1 MQLEAHTQVL
11 SPRFE
16 ASTQRPRS
24 DALTLPATAAQTFP
38 PTRSAPKLFL
48 LLTMHQVKDGV
59 FGAMMNVE
67 LVNDGPVTIILVISS
82 GAATLANIHS

>member
-16 ASTQRPRS
+16 ASIQRPRS

-38 PTRSAPKLFL
+38 PTRAAPKLFL
-48 LLTMHQVKDGV
+48 SLTMHQVKDGV